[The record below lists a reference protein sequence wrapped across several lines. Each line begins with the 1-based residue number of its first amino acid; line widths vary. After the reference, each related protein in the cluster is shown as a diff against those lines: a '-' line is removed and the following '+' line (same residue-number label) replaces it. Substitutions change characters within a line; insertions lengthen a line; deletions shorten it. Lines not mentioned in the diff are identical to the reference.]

1 MLSSL
6 LVFVFFL
13 MIQRPPRSTRTD
25 TLLPYTTLFRSAPV
39 PPSRRAGADRDV
51 DVSVSAAGGLIAAV
65 RPGREQHVVHV
76 EILGQQPLVGERA
89 VGDAGALPHRQ
100 PVAAEVGGDLRR
112 LQEPAPV
119 VGAGGR
125 SEEHTS
131 ELQSLMR

>member
-89 VGDAGALPHRQ
+89 VGEDRKST
-100 PVAAEVGGDLRR
+100 R
-112 LQEPAPV
+112 LN
-119 VGAGGR
+119 
-125 SEEHTS
+125 SSH
-131 ELQSLMR
+131 